1 MHSSRHLLIAAVVA
15 VGSFAF
21 ASTSGAQQTA
31 KHTMTKTTTTV
42 HVKGDPKLK
51 AEAKVSEAD
60 AIATAE
66 KEVPNGK
73 IESAEIEREGGKL
86 VYSFDLKAPHKS
98 GVEEVQVD
106 VVPVDPAGQC
116 DGAFAEPVPA
126 FRVERQ
132 ALRTV
137 PGDLVPG
144 VPAGT
149 NPVGVRDLDS
159 EVQRRQADSHRGITR

>member
-86 VYSFDLKAPHKS
+86 VYSFDVKAPHKS

-106 VVPVDPAGQC
+106 AVTGSVVKKEHESAK
-116 DGAFAEPVPA
+116 AEMKKEAKAMKNESKKPK
-126 FRVERQ
+126 
-132 ALRTV
+132 
-137 PGDLVPG
+137 
-144 VPAGT
+144 
-149 NPVGVRDLDS
+149 
-159 EVQRRQADSHRGITR
+159 

>member
-66 KEVPNGK
+66 KVVPNGK

-86 VYSFDLKAPHKS
+86 VYSFDVKAPHKS

-106 VVPVDPAGQC
+106 AATGSVVKKEHESAK
-116 DGAFAEPVPA
+116 AEKAEMKKEAKAMKNESKKPK
-126 FRVERQ
+126 
-132 ALRTV
+132 
-137 PGDLVPG
+137 
-144 VPAGT
+144 
-149 NPVGVRDLDS
+149 
-159 EVQRRQADSHRGITR
+159 

>member
-1 MHSSRHLLIAAVVA
+1 MHSTRHLLIATVVA
-15 VGSFAF
+15 ASSFAF
-21 ASTSGAQQTA
+21 ATTSSPQQTP
-31 KHTMTKTTTTV
+31 KHTMKPTTV

-66 KEVPNGK
+66 KEVPDGK

-106 VVPVDPAGQC
+106 AETGSVVKKEHETAKEEK
-116 DGAFAEPVPA
+116 AEMKKEKAEMKKEAAEMKKEAKETKRP
-126 FRVERQ
+126 
-132 ALRTV
+132 
-137 PGDLVPG
+137 
-144 VPAGT
+144 
-149 NPVGVRDLDS
+149 
-159 EVQRRQADSHRGITR
+159 

>member
-1 MHSSRHLLIAAVVA
+1 MHSTRHLLIATVVA
-15 VGSFAF
+15 VSSFAF
-21 ASTSGAQQTA
+21 ATTSSAQQTT
-31 KHTMTKTTTTV
+31 KHTMKTTTV

-66 KEVPNGK
+66 KEVPDGK

-106 VVPVDPAGQC
+106 AETGSVVKKEHETAKEEK
-116 DGAFAEPVPA
+116 AEMKKEAKEMKAEAKKEAKEMKKP
-126 FRVERQ
+126 
-132 ALRTV
+132 
-137 PGDLVPG
+137 
-144 VPAGT
+144 
-149 NPVGVRDLDS
+149 
-159 EVQRRQADSHRGITR
+159 

>member
-1 MHSSRHLLIAAVVA
+1 MHTKHLLVATVVA

-21 ASTSGAQQTA
+21 ATTSSAQQTA
-31 KHTMTKTTTTV
+31 KHTTTHATTKTMTTV

-86 VYSFDLKAPHKS
+86 IYSFDVKAPHKS
-98 GVEEVQVD
+98 GVEEVNID
-106 VVPVDPAGQC
+106 ANTGTVVKKEHESAK
-116 DGAFAEPVPA
+116 AEKAEMKKEAAEMKKEAKETKKP
-126 FRVERQ
+126 
-132 ALRTV
+132 
-137 PGDLVPG
+137 
-144 VPAGT
+144 
-149 NPVGVRDLDS
+149 
-159 EVQRRQADSHRGITR
+159 

>member
-1 MHSSRHLLIAAVVA
+1 MHSSRHLLIATIVA

-21 ASTSGAQQTA
+21 ATTSSAQQTA

-66 KEVPNGK
+66 KEVPDGK

-86 VYSFDLKAPHKS
+86 IYSFDVKAPHKS
-98 GVEEVQVD
+98 GVEEVNVD
-106 VVPVDPAGQC
+106 AMSGTVVKKEHESAK
-116 DGAFAEPVPA
+116 AEKAEMKKEANAMKKEAKGMKKP
-126 FRVERQ
+126 
-132 ALRTV
+132 
-137 PGDLVPG
+137 
-144 VPAGT
+144 
-149 NPVGVRDLDS
+149 
-159 EVQRRQADSHRGITR
+159 

>member
-1 MHSSRHLLIAAVVA
+1 VNAHLEDYMHTKHLLVATVVA

-21 ASTSGAQQTA
+21 ATTSSAQQTA
-31 KHTMTKTTTTV
+31 KHTTTHATTKTMTTV

-86 VYSFDLKAPHKS
+86 IYSFDVKAPHKS
-98 GVEEVQVD
+98 GVEEVNVD
-106 VVPVDPAGQC
+106 ANTGTVVKKEHESAK
-116 DGAFAEPVPA
+116 AEKAEMKKEAAEMKKEAKETKKP
-126 FRVERQ
+126 
-132 ALRTV
+132 
-137 PGDLVPG
+137 
-144 VPAGT
+144 
-149 NPVGVRDLDS
+149 
-159 EVQRRQADSHRGITR
+159 

>member
-1 MHSSRHLLIAAVVA
+1 VNAHLEDYMHTKHLLVATVVA

-21 ASTSGAQQTA
+21 ATTSSAQQTA
-31 KHTMTKTTTTV
+31 KHTTTHATTKTTV

-86 VYSFDLKAPHKS
+86 IYSFDVKAPHKS
-98 GVEEVQVD
+98 GVEEVNID
-106 VVPVDPAGQC
+106 ANTGTVVKKEHESAK
-116 DGAFAEPVPA
+116 AEKAEMKKEAKETKKP
-126 FRVERQ
+126 
-132 ALRTV
+132 
-137 PGDLVPG
+137 
-144 VPAGT
+144 
-149 NPVGVRDLDS
+149 
-159 EVQRRQADSHRGITR
+159 